1 MRHHLDLRLHLVNYH
16 LSCKIG
22 SYYFLNLLLDHELIH
37 VVLKLVL
44 LHVLKVLVDVRLM
57 LEAELVVLL
66 LLLLH
71 YWHG

>member
-1 MRHHLDLRLHLVNYH
+1 MVNYH